1 MNNIK
6 KERRSSFMIP
16 FQDYKE
22 LESKDNNVI
31 NLYNNNEPLNI
42 LMSGIIN
49 KINVKNA
56 GLKHETLFNVK
67 QKIFSRELI
76 ENEGN
81 NINMNN
87 YYLKNNLNNIN
98 NNFQNLKKQRYSIA
112 YENFV
117 KRQSTLLK
125 KENKFTK

>member
-1 MNNIK
+1 
-6 KERRSSFMIP
+6 MIP

-56 GLKHETLFNVK
+56 GLKHETLFNIK

-81 NINMNN
+81 NISMNN
-87 YYLKNNLNNIN
+87 SFLRNNLNNIN
-98 NNFQNLKKQRYSIA
+98 NNFQNFKKQRYSIA
-112 YENFV
+112 YENFI

-125 KENKFTK
+125 IENKLTRKKKKK